1 MCRYNTVQFF
11 RRLQLQNVDQ
21 TLNSQQTPHISPS
34 RASYGLSVVRILEKN
49 DHVIMVP
56 HWTYT
61 YTYADNDG
69 TNVNINPVDA
79 MAACISRL
87 SAGMLLTAWG
97 QHILLEMGF
106 EILVPFQ
113 DIEMAQLYPFYENWI
128 KKLNIY
134 GKSFGRHFHLFCYIQ
149 NKCQYMWHE
158 ISFSDLM
165 VYINTGIAWLCAFS
179 LLTHSNFKRH
189 IKLAIFFLFYIEGH
203 IKL

>member
-21 TLNSQQTPHISPS
+21 TSNSQQTPHISPS

-69 TNVNINPVDA
+69 TNVIINPVDA

-87 SAGMLLTAWG
+87 SAGYQQACYW
-97 QHILLEMGF
+97 QHGVSTFSLRWDFKYWCHFRILKWPSCTLSMKTELKNWTFMERVLG
-106 EILVPFQ
+106 
-113 DIEMAQLYPFYENWI
+113 DIFI
-128 KKLNIY
+128 CFVIY
-134 GKSFGRHFHLFCYIQ
+134 KI
-149 NKCQYMWHE
+149 NVKYMWHE

-179 LLTHSNFKRH
+179 LLTHLNFKRH
-189 IKLAIFFLFYIEGH
+189 IKLAIFFFFT
-203 IKL
+203 